1 LRFLL
6 VTPLVMLLACN
17 SNSGKVRLQSG
28 LPDIKVYFQE
38 EIKKLSADQPGL
50 DKTISIGD
58 EIAAFSEDSLDWAT
72 ELLPFTALDMIS
84 ASYSQAFNVTADS
97 NERLSITRFS
107 AKDTALEIQE
117 ISLTRRNYNLEMM
130 EIKTRKRSMWVDR
143 DQVLSYLPGK
153 GYNIMITE
161 DYIWSS
167 PKRTEI
173 MGTFKR
179 QQFKP

>member
-1 LRFLL
+1 MRFLIFVL
-6 VTPLVMLLACN
+6 PLVMWACN
-17 SNSGKVRLQSG
+17 SNPDKFSLQAG
-28 LPDIKVYFQE
+28 MPDIKAYFQE
-38 EIKKLSADQPGL
+38 QIKKLSADQPGL
-50 DKTISIGD
+50 DKTIAQAD
-58 EIAAFSEDSLDWAT
+58 DIAAFSEDSLNWAS
-72 ELLPFTALDMIS
+72 ELLPFTSLDMTS
-84 ASYSQAFNVTADS
+84 ASYAQAFNVSADS
-97 NERLSITRFS
+97 NDRLSITRFT

-117 ISLTRRNYNLEMM
+117 ISLTRRNQNLEMM

-153 GYNIMITE
+153 GYNIQITE

>member
-1 LRFLL
+1 
-6 VTPLVMLLACN
+6 MWACN
-17 SNSGKVRLQSG
+17 SNPDKFSLQSG
-28 LPDIKVYFQE
+28 MPDIKAYFQE
-38 EIKKLSADQPGL
+38 QIKQLSVDQPGL
-50 DKTISIGD
+50 DKTIAQAD
-58 EIAAFSEDSLDWAT
+58 DIAAFSEDSLNWAA
-72 ELLPFTALDMIS
+72 ELLPFTSLDMTS
-84 ASYSQAFNVTADS
+84 ASYAQAFNVSADS
-97 NERLSITRFS
+97 NERLSITRFT

-117 ISLTRRNYNLEMM
+117 ISLTRRNQNLEMM

-153 GYNIMITE
+153 GYNIQITE
-161 DYIWSS
+161 DYIWLS

>member
-1 LRFLL
+1 MRFLL
-6 VTPLVMLLACN
+6 VTLLVVLLACN
-17 SNSGKVRLQSG
+17 SNSGKVRLQYG

-50 DKTISIGD
+50 DKTISMGD

-72 ELLPFTALDMIS
+72 ELLPFAALDMIS

-97 NERLSITRFS
+97 NERLSITRYS